1 MPTDFAPTLIA
12 TRKLIE
18 LYGLDPKPMFK
29 AHGID
34 LKLMRDPNARFKS
47 VQSVAVWESFAA
59 QVDDPSFGLR
69 LAEVLHPS
77 HLGPM
82 GYAWLA
88 STSLRTGFNRLVRY
102 LSFLT
107 EHLEIETREI
117 KGRYSVITQAKR
129 RVPRSLYW
137 DADADLSTLMWMCRL
152 NMGRDFHPASVKF
165 FHERPADTGTY
176 YKFFR
181 CPIEFE
187 ARKNC
192 LTFRRQDV
200 DRELDTANP
209 YLAQLNDQ
217 IMVKAI
223 ARLKKSKIV
232 DRARAAIIEELPSGS
247 VTDDVIAQHLHM
259 STRTFQRKLS
269 EEGTT
274 FKTVLTEVRQELGQ
288 KYIRNSALSLTEIAF
303 LLGFSELS
311 SFSSAYKRWVGR
323 SPSEERRAA

>member
-12 TRKLIE
+12 TRRLIE
-18 LYGLDPKPMFK
+18 LYGLDPKPIFK

-34 LKLMRDPNARFKS
+34 LKLARDPNARFKS
-47 VQSVAVWESFAA
+47 MQSVAVWEDFASRIN
-59 QVDDPSFGLR
+59 DPSFGLR

-77 HLGPM
+77 HLGSM

-88 STSLRTGFNRLVRY
+88 STSLRTGFNRLIRY

-107 EHLEIETREI
+107 EHLDIEAKET
-117 KGRYSVITQAKR
+117 KDKYSVITQARR
-129 RVPRSLYW
+129 RVPKNLYW
-137 DADADLSTLMWMCRL
+137 EGDADLSTLVWMCRL
-152 NMGRDFHPASVKF
+152 NMGRDFHPESVTF
-165 FHERPADTGTY
+165 IHEQPADTGAY
-176 YKFFR
+176 YKFFG

-187 ARKNC
+187 ARKNS
-192 LTFRRQDV
+192 LTFRVEDV

-217 IMVKAI
+217 VMVKAI

-232 DRARAAIIEELPSGS
+232 DRARAAIIEELPSGRI
-247 VTDDVIAQHLHM
+247 TDDVIAAHLNM
-259 STRTFQRKLS
+259 STRSLQRKLS

-274 FKTVLTEVRQELGQ
+274 FKTLLTEVRRELGK
-288 KYIRNSALSLTEIAF
+288 KYIRNSVLSLTEIAF